1 VFDWTECPPQELG
14 VAPDRLAAALELV
27 RSRGGTAQLV
37 VLKDGRVLLDRSFG
51 CAPDALFW
59 TFSATKPFIALLV
72 HLLAQRGELSLD
84 DPVARS
90 WPGFG
95 ARGKDGVTVRQVL
108 QHRSGLSSARGML
121 VDALVMADWDRS
133 LRALERAGLQRAP
146 GSAPAY
152 QPIAY
157 GFILGEVVRR
167 VAGAPPD
174 QLLRREFLDP
184 LGLADLH
191 LGLPDELWHRH
202 VPLRGSGPAGRI
214 TQGIVNRRA
223 TRRAVI
229 PAAGVSTTARD
240 LARFYQVLLDGGV
253 RDGVRVL
260 DPATVLEARRR
271 STAEGEID
279 LRIKRP
285 VRWAQGFQ
293 LGGLGTYPG
302 GRPVMGRLS
311 TPETFGHNGSSCC
324 IGWADPTRRLVFG
337 YLTDVLPRGREGSH
351 HLSTVADAV
360 LAACDNVRSAPEQR
374 R

>member
-1 VFDWTECPPQELG
+1 MRAVFDWTECPPQELG
-14 VAPDRLAAALELV
+14 VAPERLASALRLV
-27 RSRGGTAQLV
+27 HARGGTAQLV
-37 VLKDGRVLLDRSFG
+37 VLKDGSVLLDRTFG
-51 CAPDALFW
+51 CAPGDLFW
-59 TFSATKPFIALLV
+59 TFSAGKPFIALLV

-90 WPGFG
+90 WPGFA

-121 VDALVMADWDRS
+121 GDALVMADWDRS
-133 LRALERAGLQRAP
+133 LRALERARLRRPP
-146 GSAPAY
+146 GTAPAY
-152 QPIAY
+152 QAIAY

-167 VAGAPPD
+167 VSGTPPE

-184 LGLADLH
+184 LGLDDLH

-202 VPLRGSGPAGRI
+202 VPLRGGGPRGRV
-214 TQGIVNRRA
+214 TRAIVNRRA

-229 PAAGVSTTARD
+229 PAAGVSATARD
-240 LARFYQVLLDGGV
+240 LARFYQTLLDGGV
-253 RDGVRVL
+253 GGARGVRVL
-260 DPATVLEARRR
+260 EQATVLEARRR

-293 LGGLGTYPG
+293 LGGLSAHPT

-311 TPETFGHNGSSCC
+311 APEAFGHNGSSCC
-324 IGWADPTRRLVFG
+324 IGWADPTRALVFA
-337 YLTDVLPRGREGSH
+337 YLTDALPRGREGAH
-351 HLSTVADAV
+351 HFSTVADAL
-360 LAACDNVRSAPEQR
+360 LAACDAG
-374 R
+374 